1 MIKDLDS
8 LTLPIIDLY
17 DQMELELLE
26 AAAKRFD
33 LYETVG
39 GSLEWQ
45 MRKLDEM
52 GALNA
57 DAVKIISGYSKKS
70 EKEIREM
77 LKQAGF
83 GNIDLPAMQSAYN
96 SGKLF
101 TDPNK
106 IMDSEV
112 FRSTIEN
119 SFKELNQTFK
129 LINTKAAESTKQ
141 EYMTVINKAYIDVS
155 SGVFDYNTAV
165 KKALKGMAD
174 NGITGATYQRSGKTI
189 RYSVEAAVRRDTL
202 TAVHQTANRNS
213 FNLAEE
219 LGVEYVEVS
228 SHEGARTHP
237 ENHIANHAW
246 WQGKVYKIHG
256 FDKDYGNL
264 RNSTGYPD
272 DIQGLGGVNCRHR
285 MFPFIPGV
293 SEPIAKHYD
302 EKEAERIYKLTQQQ
316 REKERKVR
324 KLKKELAVMKAS
336 GDTKESIKAKKRQI
350 DAAYGDIISFCKTN
364 GLTRDPNREMIQG
377 ER

>member
-1 MIKDLDS
+1 
-8 LTLPIIDLY
+8 
-17 DQMELELLE
+17 
-26 AAAKRFD
+26 
-33 LYETVG
+33 
-39 GSLEWQ
+39 
-45 MRKLDEM
+45 
-52 GALNA
+52 
-57 DAVKIISGYSKKS
+57 
-70 EKEIREM
+70 M